1 MWHEAFNAP
10 QINLWSENWPYLSS
24 HYMTHHFNW
33 IQDGQKSQESLTYL
47 WASGDEHLRETTL
60 KTIPTLHSL
69 ENRNNRLTNWA
80 ILCSEGCLLIR
91 LDENLI
97 HFGSRINEDWMWAK
111 LKNDFPQLKS
121 KPESEPRSPYQ
132 EEEVKPLKLQKH
144 WWKQRCFHSFHIE
157 MHFGH
162 KVFNEHIS

>member
-60 KTIPTLHSL
+60 KTVPTLHSL
-69 ENRNNRLTNWA
+69 ENRNNGLTNWA

-97 HFGSRINEDWMWAK
+97 HFGTLAESMKTECELNWKMIFHNWKVNLKVNLGHPTRKRRWNRWNYRSIDESRD
-111 LKNDFPQLKS
+111 
-121 KPESEPRSPYQ
+121 
-132 EEEVKPLKLQKH
+132 
-144 WWKQRCFHSFHIE
+144 
-157 MHFGH
+157 
-162 KVFNEHIS
+162 VFTVFT